1 MPLQLY
7 KLTADH
13 AICTGPQIMYMYMHS
28 VKETQIHGAAGS

>member
-13 AICTGPQIMYMYMHS
+13 AIYTGPQIMF
-28 VKETQIHGAAGS
+28 TCICTL